1 MLWKE
6 IEVVVNCDWQSIID
20 FFLSSFGFDILLEL
34 RADLGHRITILGF
47 EAKVVCYLFGTFC

>member
-1 MLWKE
+1 MIGSPLLT
-6 IEVVVNCDWQSIID
+6 